1 MKMELLVESVK
12 ADNELSAYEIER
24 NKPMPSKNHGYLQT
38 RLSSEIDH
46 LYRKQFTIFSEIEI
60 LMPERPNCV
69 PDVAIYPKM
78 EINFWDDE
86 LVMTEMPL
94 IAIEI
99 VSPTQ
104 SDTDL
109 VKKINRYFEAGI
121 RSCWLVMP
129 SFQAISVY
137 SGIGKYQFFSS
148 EMILKDAVANIELSL
163 IDIFS

>member
-1 MKMELLVESVK
+1 MKMELLVESIK

-109 VKKINRYFEAGI
+109 VKKINRYLEAGI
-121 RSCWLVMP
+121 QSCWLVMP

>member
-1 MKMELLVESVK
+1 MNMELLVESVK

-60 LMPERPNCV
+60 SMPERPNCV

-104 SDTDL
+104 SDTEL
-109 VKKINRYFEAGI
+109 VKKINRYFEAGVQ
-121 RSCWLVMP
+121 SCWLVMP

-148 EMILKDAVANIELSL
+148 EMILKDAVSNIELPL

>member
-1 MKMELLVESVK
+1 MNMELLVESVK
-12 ADNELSAYEIER
+12 ADNELSTYEIER

-60 LMPERPNCV
+60 SMPERPNCV

-99 VSPTQ
+99 ISPTQ
-104 SDTDL
+104 SDTEL
-109 VKKINRYFEAGI
+109 VKKINRYFEAGVQ
-121 RSCWLVMP
+121 SCWLVMP

-148 EMILKDAVANIELSL
+148 EMILKDAISNIELPL

>member
-1 MKMELLVESVK
+1 MELLVESVK
-12 ADNELSAYEIER
+12 ADNELSTYEIER

-60 LMPERPNCV
+60 SMPERPNCV

-99 VSPTQ
+99 ISPTQ
-104 SDTDL
+104 SDTEL
-109 VKKINRYFEAGI
+109 VKKINRYFEAGVQ
-121 RSCWLVMP
+121 SCWLVMP

-148 EMILKDAVANIELSL
+148 EMILKDAISNIELPL